1 MSLAVGWEGSDARG
15 SIWTGAANFVG
26 EDDEKSSSSAVVD
39 ERCLVVVAWSASS
52 ASPSSVA
59 TTTRTV
65 SLRALSPDRA
75 RSLSFRRLDGMA
87 FPTRVSSACLPPGG
101 ARRSFSTSVDHRPR
115 GWRRARLPG
124 STRAPSPPRV
134 SSDDGVLEVLAAA
147 AASRRPDA
155 SSLDPD
161 APADVSV
168 PRRAA
173 VVRGV
178 GVNLGVEASWT
189 LAFDADRG
197 MGFADEVT
205 LLPSREDV
213 APGNPSSPPPPP
225 SPPPLESRSGFDPA
239 TDRAWR
245 VELGGGAC
253 RVDALDGEH
262 RSTLVSWMRTG
273 QWLNGDVARR
283 RLNVK
288 LLRVAP
294 SLELL
299 VREHTMASAAAPP
312 PATVAEPE
320 RRRSKRPTRK
330 KKRRGSAREK
340 ARDGSGGEH
349 TRSAPPPPSAPPG
362 RGALLAVAPRG
373 ARVGARVWLAES
385 RVEGDEG
392 GWVPHRVEMALP
404 EGVETWVLGEWTR
417 AACGFVLPR
426 VAHQTLPAG
435 DACWYETTETET
447 IETDGNDD
455 GDGSVDEETDGT
467 ETTTRPSPSSSVSA
481 PRVSFAMPREGY
493 PSDDP
498 AWPPTAYLGDE
509 DAACRATAARGDGG
523 HVLVLPRLDGDAT
536 PGWFVLDT
544 ASPGYAIDPA
554 AADALGASSFG
565 RLSVVGVGAAALA
578 GKLRRGSSVGLGAC
592 VVSYPTYMEQALR
605 AALRTP
611 PSPVR
616 STEEPIG
623 LVGALGTDF
632 LQHCVLEIRAPRRAP
647 GSPTPPPFEVF
658 ARNPRTYVASPR
670 VEASW
675 QRVTWISGAPHVRA
689 KVVVADD
696 ALVPG
701 ATPEAKPAPGDRD
714 DKGGFDGRLFRLS
727 LGAGGTGAIVSAR
740 AAAEWN
746 MISRTVGLQ
755 PGGVLSGPGE
765 DRSRLARVDPEVVTG
780 RLARVEFRGAT
791 FETVRALTHV
801 GGDPPDLGLSPHCD
815 GALCADLFRGCTVV
829 LDLGR
834 NRIAVTQGE

>member
-1 MSLAVGWEGSDARG
+1 MYR
-15 SIWTGAANFVG
+15 
-26 EDDEKSSSSAVVD
+26 
-39 ERCLVVVAWSASS
+39 
-52 ASPSSVA
+52 
-59 TTTRTV
+59 
-65 SLRALSPDRA
+65 
-75 RSLSFRRLDGMA
+75 
-87 FPTRVSSACLPPGG
+87 
-101 ARRSFSTSVDHRPR
+101 RPR

-124 STRAPSPPRV
+124 STRAPSPPRA

-189 LAFDADRG
+189 LVFDADRG

-213 APGNPSSPPPPP
+213 APGNPSSPPPSPSPSPSP

-288 LLRVAP
+288 LLR
-294 SLELL
+294 
-299 VREHTMASAAAPP
+299 R
-312 PATVAEPE
+312 
-320 RRRSKRPTRK
+320 
-330 KKRRGSAREK
+330 
-340 ARDGSGGEH
+340 
-349 TRSAPPPPSAPPG
+349 
-362 RGALLAVAPRG
+362 AVPRG
-373 ARVGARVWLAES
+373 ARPRTLDGDRRRAAPRRPSPNPNGDARRDRRVRKEDEEARERRRATGLVEKTAVGAPPASRAPGPRRALGGGASRRARRRARV
-385 RVEGDEG
+385 VG
-392 GWVPHRVEMALP
+392 GVARRGRRGWWVPHRVEMALP
-404 EGVETWVLGEWTR
+404 EGVETWVFGEWSR
-417 AACGFVLPR
+417 AACGLVLPR

-455 GDGSVDEETDGT
+455 GNGSVDEETDET

-481 PRVSFAMPREGY
+481 PRGVSFAMPREGY

-498 AWPPTAYLGDE
+498 LWPPTAYLGDE

-696 ALVPG
+696 ALAPG

-714 DKGGFDGRLFRLS
+714 DEGGFDGRLFRLS

-815 GALCADLFRGCTVV
+815 GRCARICSGGAPSCWTWSRVESQSRRGNESMRRRRMTH
-829 LDLGR
+829 DDATGR
-834 NRIAVTQGE
+834 DRETKPRRG